1 MAYVVTLIGLILDFK
16 MRLRNCRHLTT
27 PVRSLL
33 IELFINIADNTKVQY
48 GSILRKCIGCSFKQV

>member
-1 MAYVVTLIGLILDFK
+1 

-27 PVRSLL
+27 TVRSLL

-48 GSILRKCIGCSFKQV
+48 GSILPKCIGCSFKQV